1 MIDNT
6 MVLQTR
12 AVLLRPLRQEDL
24 PEFSQMTA
32 DPRMWTYFTADLSNP
47 EELRKWVN
55 DAVAQTQSG
64 TRLAFSIIDQASG
77 QIAGSSSL
85 MNISLRDKRIEIG
98 STWLGREFQG
108 KGINDSAKYLMMNYC
123 FEVLKFER
131 VEAKTDVLNLPARKA
146 LKRVGMTE
154 EGILRSHTLMTH
166 NRRRDTIYYSIL
178 KTEWTDLKI
187 RNNWI

>member
-1 MIDNT
+1 
-6 MVLQTR
+6 
-12 AVLLRPLRQEDL
+12 
-24 PEFSQMTA
+24 
-32 DPRMWTYFTADLSNP
+32 
-47 EELRKWVN
+47 VN

-64 TRLAFSIIDQASG
+64 TRIAFSIIDQASG

-85 MNISLRDKRIEIG
+85 MNISFHDERIEIG

-108 KGINDSAKYLMMNYC
+108 KGINDSVKYLMMNYC

-131 VEAKTDVLNLPARKA
+131 VEAKTDVLNLPARTA